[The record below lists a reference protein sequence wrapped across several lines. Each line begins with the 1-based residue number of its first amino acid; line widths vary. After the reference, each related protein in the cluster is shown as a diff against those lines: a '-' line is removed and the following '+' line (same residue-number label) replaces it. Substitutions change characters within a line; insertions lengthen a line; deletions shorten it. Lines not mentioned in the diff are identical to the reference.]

1 MREVRMLCWFASAA
15 VLASAPVFAAQ
26 GSSSPRVQ
34 PAPMSALVHP
44 VRPLAGVSVAAS
56 GTSSSPQALKSGH
69 APIAATVALLETT
82 SVGLSVARALTE
94 LGISYDEYSGS
105 DFSAVNLAPYQA
117 VILAMDGGAIED
129 PTIANIQGYVSGGGK
144 VLFVGGTCY
153 QPFAL
158 AVEARLLD
166 IDSVNYC
173 WTTVAGSP
181 DLTVVNAGHVL
192 AKGLPATYDFIDTSA
207 TYYMARNQDGAASV
221 AAVNGDGFAALLSKT
236 IGSGTFDWFINSPY
250 DFYWSNDPDYQIL
263 KQIVKNAL
271 LGNSVILIH
280 TTSVAGSVGQAL
292 TDLGVGYDDFSGS
305 DFSAVDL
312 TSYQTVIVAM
322 DGGVVQDPSVANI
335 QSFANN
341 GGNLVMFGG
350 SALIDFATAVDTR
363 LLDID
368 LSNYFWITVS
378 SSPNFSVTDAGH
390 RLSQALP
397 ATYDYANISASYYMI
412 RNQDGAAQVAAQ
424 NGDGFDDRCR
434 SRSATPLDVVHQ
446 QSVRWLLGGSVR
458 LRPAEAGGQELALH
472 HHWQLDQ
479 LRCRLA
485 RHGRRPGADRDPQPG
500 GGREPRRQRRQ
511 LARRDHHGHPAAR
524 PVEREHLDQ
533 SRRHLARAVQHDHPG
548 AGDPVGRRDADRAS
562 AGLRRPGRAAGVPA
576 AARGRCGRDQ
586 GRELQPGSAARLRR
600 LLIRMA

>member
-424 NGDGFDDRCR
+424 NGDGFDDLL
-434 SRSATPLDVVHQ
+434 SKPLGNGRLTWFINSPFDGYWADPSDYALLKQVVKN
-446 QSVRWLLGGSVR
+446 SLCTTTGS
-458 LRPAEAGGQELALH
+458 
-472 HHWQLDQ
+472 WTNY
-479 LRCRLA
+479 
-485 RHGRRPGADRDPQPG
+485 
-500 GGREPRRQRRQ
+500 
-511 LARRDHHGHPAAR
+511 
-524 PVEREHLDQ
+524 
-533 SRRHLARAVQHDHPG
+533 G
-548 AGDPVGRRDADRAS
+548 AGW
-562 AGLRRPGRAAGVPA
+562 PGTGGVPA
-576 AARGRCGRDQ
+576 LTATRNPVVGENLGVNVGNSLGATTTGILLLGLSSASISTNLDGTLLVLFSTIIPVPVIPSGGVTLTAPVPDFAVLVGLPVYLQLLEADAGATKGVSFSRG
-586 GRELQPGSAARLRR
+586 LQLVFGDC
-600 LLIRMA
+600 